1 MSLHCLIYTSVAKEK
16 MTDNCLKSLLDRA
29 RPKNSALDIT
39 GMLLYLDPYF
49 VQVLEGEINAINE
62 AFKKISKDPIH
73 HKVSLIFKK
82 PISERSFSNW
92 VMGFNKVSHE
102 YSDSFMSLDAFYKSE
117 NFRKKPKEIIELLE
131 MFRYETLF

>member
-62 AFKKISKDPIH
+62 TFKKISKDPIH

-102 YSDSFMSLDAFYKSE
+102 YSDAFVSLDAFYKSE

>member
-1 MSLHCLIYTSVAKEK
+1 MSLHCLIYTSVAKQK
-16 MTDNCLKSLLDRA
+16 LTDNSLKSILDRA

-49 VQVLEGEINAINE
+49 VQILEGEINVINE
-62 AFKKISKDPIH
+62 TFKRISKDPIH

-92 VMGFNKVSHE
+92 VMGFNKVGQEFSE
-102 YSDSFMSLDAFYKSE
+102 SFMSLDAFYNSE
-117 NFRKKPKEIIELLE
+117 NFRKKPREIVELLE
-131 MFRYETLF
+131 MFKHETLF